1 MQEKLVRQMLKNTL
15 RLIKE
20 VAEQFAVSFFFACF
34 LYTIVYFNFGEQI
47 NDYLSLINMITIAEK
62 QVEEQEIS
70 FDSVKRR
77 LTNYPKWGSIWATL
91 EIPSI
96 NLNVPIYHGDSLDIL
111 RYGVG
116 HFSGSYFSGEG
127 GSIVLAA
134 HNSRQFF
141 MRLPELKKDTE
152 ITIKTNY
159 GVFKYKLI
167 ETKIIKGTDME
178 SLPIQNDKEILMMY
192 TCYPV
197 NTIGHKTKRFVVYA
211 ELIEVEY
218 EKQS

>member
-1 MQEKLVRQMLKNTL
+1 MRNNVLKQM
-15 RLIKE
+15 KE
-20 VAEQFAVSFFFACF
+20 VAEQIAVSFFFASF
-34 LYTIVYFNFGEQI
+34 LYVLVYFCFYEKIDN
-47 NDYLSLINMITIAEK
+47 YLGLINMITIAEK
-62 QVEEQEIS
+62 HVEEQEIS

-77 LTNYPKWGSIWATL
+77 LTNYPKWGSVFATL

-96 NLNVPIYHGDSLDIL
+96 NLNIPVYQGDSLDIL
-111 RYGVG
+111 KYGVG

-141 MRLPELKKDTE
+141 YRLPELKKDAT
-152 ITIKTNY
+152 IIIKTNY
-159 GVFKYKLI
+159 GTFTYKLYD
-167 ETKIIKGTDME
+167 TKIIKGTDMS

-197 NTIGHKTKRFVVYA
+197 NTIGHKTKRYVIYA

-218 EKQS
+218 EK